1 MSVENRF
8 AFSQVGISPKVR
20 RSRLRKPTSHKFTG
34 NAGWLIPCYRCEY
47 IPGDTVNINFS
58 VICRSQT
65 PFHATMDDAYLDV
78 HFFAVPYRLVWNN
91 FKAFMGEAVGSKW
104 TPSVERTIPQIQAP
118 SSDGFVIGT
127 AADYFGMTPGVR
139 SMNVS
144 ALPLRAYA
152 LIWNEFWR
160 DQNLQDPVE
169 IPMDDSTVVGANS
182 GDHVIN
188 GAKGMIL
195 TSNRFH
201 DYFSSALP
209 FRNRGDELSLEMQL
223 EPDGPLQLSQGSGN
237 FKVVSGLGAW
247 GDTYSGSSAYPV
259 LFGAEGGSGAMGEG
273 NSLSYDSGIKLALN
287 ADGMNN
293 FIQAYNINQFLTIS
307 ARTGGR
313 YRELIKGHFG
323 VTPSDRSMQVPEY
336 LGGKRIPLNIT
347 QVPQTSSSTELYP
360 QGNIAGYS
368 LTGEVCDVCT
378 KSFDEHGI
386 IIGLCTVRANHSY
399 QQGVERFFLRQNRFD
414 FFWPELESSPDQ
426 PIYGEEIYAY
436 NSYGSRNIFG
446 YQEAYADYKY
456 EPNRI
461 SGEFRSGHANSLDS
475 WHYADEYSSVPTLG
489 NDWIRETP
497 DYIDRT
503 LAVQSESAHQFLFDF
518 KFTNTWV
525 RPMSMYVMPSLF
537 NHY

>member
-8 AFSQVGISPKVR
+8 AFSQVGIDPKVR
-20 RSRLRKPTSHKFTG
+20 RSRFKRPTFHKFTG
-34 NAGWLIPCYRCEY
+34 NAGWLIPCYRSEY
-47 IPGDTVNINFS
+47 LPGDTININFS

-65 PFHATMDDAYLDV
+65 PFHATMDQAYLDV
-78 HFFAVPYRLVWNN
+78 HFFAVPYRLVWSN
-91 FKAFMGEAVGSKW
+91 FKEFMGEAVGSKW
-104 TPSVERTIPQIQAP
+104 TPSVERIIPQIQAP
-118 SSDGFVIGT
+118 ASGGFAIGT
-127 AADYFGMTPGVR
+127 AADYFGITPGVA

-152 LIWNEFWR
+152 LIWNEYWR

-209 FRNRGDELSLEMQL
+209 FRNRGDELNLEMELQ
-223 EPDGPLQLSQGSGN
+223 PDGPLTVSQTISSSGQILTSPLEAGSVVSGGNPILAGSGGFSSGN
-237 FKVVSGLGAW
+237 FI
-247 GDTYSGSSAYPV
+247 T
-259 LFGAEGGSGAMGEG
+259 
-273 NSLSYDSGIKLALN
+273 YDSGIKLALN
-287 ADGMNN
+287 SDGMNN

-313 YRELIKGHFG
+313 YRELIRGHFG

-347 QVPQTSSSTELYP
+347 QVPQTSSSSENSP

-386 IIGLCTVRANHSY
+386 IIGVCTVRANHSY

-414 FFWPELESSPDQ
+414 FFWRELEQSPDQ
-426 PIYGEEIYAY
+426 PIFGEELYAF
-436 NSYGSRNIFG
+436 NSYGSRKIFG

-456 EPNRI
+456 EPSRI

-489 NDWIRETP
+489 SDWIQETP

-503 LAVQSESAHQFLFDF
+503 LAVQSETAHQFLFDF
-518 KFTNTWV
+518 KFDNTWV
-525 RPMSMYVMPSLF
+525 RPMSMYTMPGLF
-537 NHY
+537 NHN